1 MGGWSRDL
9 SFMFTL
15 LGVRE
20 DFRGAI
26 YVWEKNVC
34 FVFLAGLFP
43 AKLSWLL
50 LELSEDC

>member
-1 MGGWSRDL
+1 L
-9 SFMFTL
+9 SFMVAL

-20 DFRGAI
+20 VLRGAI
-26 YVWEKNVC
+26 CVWEKKVC

-43 AKLSWLL
+43 AKFSWLL